1 MKCEPVISKIEIGTK
16 LMTVINQDRV
26 NRIGKETRDR
36 DKNSLL
42 LDYHIQ

>member
-1 MKCEPVISKIEIGTK
+1 MKCERLILEIQMETA
-16 LMTVINQDRV
+16 LMTVIKRDRV
-26 NRIGKETRDR
+26 NRIGEEAWDR